1 MEEQTIKCLGILK
14 IYGLYINIQLRLVY
28 KSCSTIS
35 RKKHHNNTCGKL
47 NHNNTCG
54 KLNKFMHWHNL
65 EFYQNKPGY
74 MGNKFQQNL
83 GLPYNIVVDCYI
95 LDCFNILFNIL

>member
-1 MEEQTIKCLGILK
+1 MLRSTENLWIVH
-14 IYGLYINIQLRLVY
+14 YSNIQLRLVL
-28 KSCSTIS
+28 KNCTTIS
-35 RKKHHNNTCGKL
+35 TKKHHNNTCE
-47 NHNNTCG
+47 
-54 KLNKFMHWHNL
+54 KLNKITHWHNL

-95 LDCFNILFNIL
+95 LDCFNIL